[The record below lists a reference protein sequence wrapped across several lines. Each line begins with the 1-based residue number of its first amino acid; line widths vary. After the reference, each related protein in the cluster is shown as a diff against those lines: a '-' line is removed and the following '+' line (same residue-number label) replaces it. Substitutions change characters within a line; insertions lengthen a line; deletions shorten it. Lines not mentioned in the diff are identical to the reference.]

1 MPLHVSQSWLLK
13 NWLYARM
20 IIRKANIFFL
30 SAAGGINRMCND
42 DKLLNRCVYAEQRID
57 FFLNVINAHYQATNR
72 ITSRKVKLS
81 VMLRQNKEARDLLI
95 VKHFK
100 DQMIKSSSRI
110 FLNGFSGQRS
120 QQWTFTHQGTIVWFD
135 VKYSILE
142 NHNVISRG
150 QRYSSYFS
158 HQQVATTQR
167 NTRMQLIL
175 FSSCFNKCNY
185 VKIIK
190 GNYRWILPLVTY
202 RHLEMPGFRY
212 CDV

>member
-1 MPLHVSQSWLLK
+1 MPLHVLQSWLLK
-13 NWLYARM
+13 NWLHARM
-20 IIRKANIFFL
+20 IIRKANIFLL

-95 VKHFK
+95 VKYFK
-100 DQMIKSSSRI
+100 DQMIKSSSLI

-120 QQWTFTHQGTIVWFD
+120 QQWTFTHQGTIVCFD

-142 NHNVISRG
+142 STWKSQRHFAWARGILAISLTSR
-150 QRYSSYFS
+150 S
-158 HQQVATTQR
+158 
-167 NTRMQLIL
+167 
-175 FSSCFNKCNY
+175 
-185 VKIIK
+185 
-190 GNYRWILPLVTY
+190 LPLKQIPGCNWYCFPVVSTSVTT
-202 RHLEMPGFRY
+202 
-212 CDV
+212 